1 MKNDLDTQIWLA
13 LDNIEYKLRRAAYLA
28 TAEPYQKDL
37 YEVIETVKEIKENL
51 GKKLDKK

>member
-1 MKNDLDTQIWLA
+1 MKNDLDIKIWLA
-13 LDNIEYKLRRAAYLA
+13 LDSVEHKLRRTAYLA

-37 YEVIETVKEIKENL
+37 YEVIETIKEIKENL